1 MNKMFIGFL
10 LAVTSVTAYASC
22 STTSTTYQGVTVV
35 CTTCCANNICNTTC
49 Y

>member
-10 LAVTSVTAYASC
+10 FTVVSVTAYATC
-22 STTSTTYQGVTVV
+22 TTSTTNYQGKIIV